1 MAGILRHAA
10 FVALCTLSFFLAG
23 CGAKQATP
31 PASFVPGTF
40 VSASGRLLDGP
51 ALASALARADYVL
64 VGETHDNPTDHKAQ
78 AALLD
83 AAAGAGLAP
92 AVGLE
97 MLPRGRFDASLALFS
112 RGGMTVDALPAALDW
127 QRSWGYDFA
136 LYRPVF
142 EAAARH
148 GLPLYGLN
156 IDNDLRKAVSR
167 KGLEGLSATEARGLP
182 LGIVFPLPA
191 QRKELTAFF
200 SAHGAQFVRGRGAPG
215 AAAQKTGAGGEAGVS
230 GAGGGASAAAP
241 RLERFLLI
249 QSIWDSI
256 MAEQAARVRRQTGR
270 PVIILAGGGHVEKGY
285 GIAHRLRIYDPAA
298 TVLTVMPFSGGPPAG
313 GADLFYFSPERKR
326 FGLRFEDGGGGP
338 VIVSVFPGSVAEE
351 AGLKAGDAVTGA
363 GGVTVRTAADLHRAA
378 VSALARQKSLSLT
391 VRRGGSVR
399 EFVLKTS
406 S

>member
-1 MAGILRHAA
+1 MAGILRHAVFA
-10 FVALCTLSFFLAG
+10 ALCALPFFLAG
-23 CGAKQATP
+23 CGAKQAG
-31 PASFVPGTF
+31 PAAASLVPGTF
-40 VSASGRLLDGP
+40 VSASGRPLDGP

-97 MLPRGRFDASLALFS
+97 MLPREKFDASLALFS

-200 SAHGAQFVRGRGAPG
+200 SAHGAQFVRGREAPG
-215 AAAQKTGAGGEAGVS
+215 AAAQKTGAGG
-230 GAGGGASAAAP
+230 GAPAASP
-241 RLERFLLI
+241 RLERFFLI

-256 MAEQAARVRRQTGR
+256 MAEQAARVRRETGR
-270 PVIILAGGGHVEKGY
+270 PVIVLAGGGHVEKGY
-285 GIAHRLRIYDPAA
+285 GIAHRLRVYDPAA
-298 TVLTVMPFSGGPPAG
+298 AVLTVMPFSGGAPAG

-338 VIVSVFPGSVAEE
+338 VIVSVLPGSVAEE
-351 AGLKAGDAVTGA
+351 AGLKAGDAVTGT

-378 VSALARQKSLSLT
+378 VSALARKKNLPLT

-406 S
+406 P